1 MENNNE
7 IIINNTTETINNNE
21 IKKKTK
27 KVVSEAQKRA
37 SQKYY
42 LKVKSNPDYMER
54 SRISS
59 KKHYDNHKEEVL
71 ERIKKYQKDKLE
83 LSMIERLY
91 ELQQEGLIDVHTGDM
106 TDEQYNILEQKMID
120 KLAHLHL
127 VS

>member
-7 IIINNTTETINNNE
+7 IINNNTSNDTEP
-21 IKKKTK
+21 IKKVRKPKTEAQK
-27 KVVSEAQKRA
+27 EAQKR
-37 SQKYY
+37 YY
-42 LKVKSNPDYMER
+42 LKIKSNPDYMER

-59 KKHYDNHKEEVL
+59 KKHYDSHKEEVL

-83 LSMIERLY
+83 FAKIEKLY
-91 ELQQEGLIDVHTGDM
+91 ELQQEQLLDLSTGDI
-106 TDEQYNILEQKMID
+106 TQEEFNKLQEKMND

>member
-7 IIINNTTETINNNE
+7 IINNNTSNDTEP
-21 IKKKTK
+21 IKKVRKPKTEAQK
-27 KVVSEAQKRA
+27 EAQKR
-37 SQKYY
+37 YY
-42 LKVKSNPDYMER
+42 LKIKSNPDYMER

-59 KKHYDNHKEEVL
+59 KKHYDSHKEEVL

-83 LSMIERLY
+83 LANMEKLY
-91 ELQQEGLIDVHTGDM
+91 ELQQEKLLDLYTGDI
-106 TDEQYNILEQKMID
+106 TQAEYNKLVEKMNA

>member
-7 IIINNTTETINNNE
+7 IINNNTSNDTEP
-21 IKKKTK
+21 IKKVRKPKTEAQK
-27 KVVSEAQKRA
+27 EAQKR
-37 SQKYY
+37 YY
-42 LKVKSNPDYMER
+42 LKIKSNPDYMER

-59 KKHYDNHKEEVL
+59 KKHYDSHKEEVL

-83 LSMIERLY
+83 LTKMEKLY
-91 ELQQEGLIDVHTGDM
+91 ELQQEQLLDLSTGDI
-106 TDEQYNILEQKMID
+106 TQEEFDKLQEKMND